1 MEIYPKEII
10 IESLAAPLPIDREA
24 RKGHERS
31 SIDQRIDYRWI
42 DLRTEAN
49 QLMFKAQTTMI
60 NAMRQFLL
68 ERSFMEIH
76 TPKLIAAA
84 SESGADVFEV
94 KYFDRK
100 AYLAQSPQFY
110 KQMAMASGFE
120 RISTPML
127 EDMENLD
134 KSDGGDNLNLI
145 FKVLKRGDKLTAA
158 LNSGDPKELS
168 DMGLRYDL
176 TLPLSRFYAANKDKL
191 PHPFKVI
198 QTDRVFRA
206 ERPQKGRLREFVQC
220 DIDILGDESPNAE
233 VELIDVTTRALL
245 GIGFDGFT
253 VNINDRRIL
262 RGMLESMG
270 FAADTLDSVCIT
282 FDKMDKIG
290 AEGVKAELTEKQ
302 LPESA
307 IQALADFIAAGD
319 VTLDAVAA
327 RCADPAIADDLKYV
341 LATANTLAA
350 GRYQVA
356 YCPSLVRGQG
366 YYTGMVFEVT
376 CPQFSGAVAGGGR
389 YDNMVGK
396 FLGVQVPAVGFSIG
410 FERVCGIL
418 LEQGYQIPGA
428 KQKIALLYGKDTD
441 FPAVLSKA
449 AALREQYNVTVLPQ
463 GKKLGKQLG
472 QLEAA
477 GFAGAAFM
485 DKDEV
490 KIFAQ
495 Q

>member
-1 MEIYPKEII
+1 M
-10 IESLAAPLPIDREA
+10 LPA
-24 RKGHERS
+24 G
-31 SIDQRIDYRWI
+31 
-42 DLRTEAN
+42 
-49 QLMFKAQTTMI
+49 
-60 NAMRQFLL
+60 
-68 ERSFMEIH
+68 
-76 TPKLIAAA
+76 
-84 SESGADVFEV
+84 
-94 KYFDRK
+94 
-100 AYLAQSPQFY
+100 
-110 KQMAMASGFE
+110 
-120 RISTPML
+120 ISTPML

-145 FKVLKRGDKLTAA
+145 FKVMKRGDKLTSA
-158 LNSGDPKELS
+158 LGSGDPKQLS

-233 VELIDVTTRALL
+233 VELIDVTARALL
-245 GIGFDGFT
+245 VASLLHRSISPAAASC
-253 VNINDRRIL
+253 
-262 RGMLESMG
+262 GMLESMG

-302 LPESA
+302 LPEAA
-307 IQALADFIAAGD
+307 INALADFIAAGD
-319 VTLDAVAA
+319 VTLESVAS

-341 LATANTLAA
+341 LATAKAMAN
-350 GRYQVA
+350 GRFDVA

-366 YYTGMVFEVT
+366 YYTGMVFEIT

-389 YDNMVGK
+389 YDNMIGK
-396 FLGVQVPAVGFSIG
+396 FLGTKVPAVGFSIG

-428 KQKIALLYGKDTD
+428 KQKIALLYNSDVD
-441 FPAVLSKA
+441 FPAVLAKA
-449 AALREQYNVTVLPQ
+449 AQLRATYNVTVLPQ
-463 GKKLGKQLG
+463 AKKLGKQLG
-472 QLEAA
+472 QLEAS

>member
-1 MEIYPKEII
+1 MKTQALKGMRDLLPAEQ
-10 IESLAAPLPIDREA
+10 SLRDYIQGKILETYRAA
-24 RKGHERS
+24 
-31 SIDQRIDYRWI
+31 
-42 DLRTEAN
+42 
-49 QLMFKAQTTMI
+49 
-60 NAMRQFLL
+60 
-68 ERSFMEIH
+68 
-76 TPKLIAAA
+76 
-84 SESGADVFEV
+84 
-94 KYFDRK
+94 
-100 AYLAQSPQFY
+100 
-110 KQMAMASGFE
+110 GFE

-134 KSDGGDNLNLI
+134 KSEGGDNLNLI
-145 FKVLKRGDKLTAA
+145 FKVMKRGEKLTAA
-158 LNSGDPKELS
+158 LASGDPKELS

-176 TLPLSRFYAANKDKL
+176 TLPLSRYYAANRNEL
-191 PHPFKVI
+191 PNPFKVI

-220 DIDILGDESPNAE
+220 DIDILGDSSPNAE

-245 GIGFDGFT
+245 NIGFTGFT

-270 FAADTLDSVCIT
+270 FAPETLDSVCIT

-290 AEGVKAELTEKQ
+290 AEGVRAELTEKQ
-302 LPESA
+302 LPAEA
-307 IQALADFIAAGD
+307 INALSDFIAAGD

-341 LATANTLAA
+341 LSTASALAA
-350 GRYQVA
+350 GRYAVA

-376 CPQFSGAVAGGGR
+376 CPQFAGAVAGGGR

-396 FLGVQVPAVGFSIG
+396 FIGQQVPAVGFSIG

-428 KQKIALLYGKDTD
+428 KAKLALLYQKGGD
-441 FPAVLSKA
+441 FAAVLHQA
-449 AALREQYNVTVLPQ
+449 EALREQYNVTVLAQ

-472 QLEAA
+472 QLETA
-477 GFAGAAFM
+477 GFVGAAFAG
-485 DKDEV
+485 KEEI
-490 KIFAQ
+490 KLFSERN
-495 Q
+495 

>member
-1 MEIYPKEII
+1 
-10 IESLAAPLPIDREA
+10 
-24 RKGHERS
+24 
-31 SIDQRIDYRWI
+31 
-42 DLRTEAN
+42 
-49 QLMFKAQTTMI
+49 
-60 NAMRQFLL
+60 
-68 ERSFMEIH
+68 
-76 TPKLIAAA
+76 
-84 SESGADVFEV
+84 
-94 KYFDRK
+94 
-100 AYLAQSPQFY
+100 
-110 KQMAMASGFE
+110 
-120 RISTPML
+120 
-127 EDMENLD
+127 
-134 KSDGGDNLNLI
+134 
-145 FKVLKRGDKLTAA
+145 
-158 LNSGDPKELS
+158 
-168 DMGLRYDL
+168 MGLRYDL

-233 VELIDVTTRALL
+233 VELIDVTARALL
-245 GIGFDGFT
+245 GIGFTGFT

-302 LPESA
+302 LPEAA
-307 IQALADFIAAGD
+307 INALADFIAAGD
-319 VTLDAVAA
+319 VTLESVAS

-341 LATANTLAA
+341 LATAKAMAN
-350 GRYQVA
+350 GRFDVA

-366 YYTGMVFEVT
+366 YYTGMVFEIT

-389 YDNMVGK
+389 YDNMIGK
-396 FLGVQVPAVGFSIG
+396 FLGTKVPAVGFSIG
-410 FERVCGIL
+410 FCGIL

-428 KQKIALLYGKDTD
+428 KQKIALLYNSDVD
-441 FPAVLSKA
+441 FPAVLAKA
-449 AALREQYNVTVLPQ
+449 AQLRDTYNVTVLPQ
-463 GKKLGKQLG
+463 AKKLGKQLG
-472 QLEAA
+472 QLEAS